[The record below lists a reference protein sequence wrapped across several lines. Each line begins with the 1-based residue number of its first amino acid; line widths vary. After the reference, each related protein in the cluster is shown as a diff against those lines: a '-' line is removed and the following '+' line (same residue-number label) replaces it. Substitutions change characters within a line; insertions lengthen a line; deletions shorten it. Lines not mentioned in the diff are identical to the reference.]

1 MIPETAHPLVAEAQ
15 SAQRKWL
22 ATVAEAARWVEEE
35 NRSKAAAR
43 LGPATLNLGGLLPRH
58 ARYRGSHPALVVGGQ
73 TLTFR
78 ELNVYVNR
86 LANALLAAGLKKGD
100 KFATV
105 LPNCLELMASYWAAA
120 KTGLVIVPVSPLLLA
135 TGLQTLLRD
144 SDSRLVIGDPA
155 FAESWAHIR
164 GELPVIETA
173 VLVGD
178 APLVGMIPFE
188 RFVAEA
194 SGGEPPDPHLTGED
208 VFNIMYS
215 SGTTGLPKGIVHTHF
230 VRSMYCTLFTHAW
243 RMTPESVVLHA
254 GSIVFNGSM
263 LDLMPWM
270 FIGGTYIL
278 HESFKA
284 ERVIDDIARWKV
296 THAVMVPAQIIAIL
310 QSPAFEPGKLM
321 SLEMIHNVGAPL
333 HIEHKKLL
341 NEVLPNRFY
350 ELYGLTEGFVTILD
364 KRDSVRKLGSV
375 GCPSPFFEI
384 RVLRPD
390 GSECATGEVGEICG
404 RGPILMPGYY
414 KQPELTRKAIA
425 DGLLHTGDAGYLDED
440 GYLFLVDRIKDMIIS
455 GGVNVYPHD
464 IEEVIG
470 RHPAVRETAV
480 FGAPDEKWGEVPIA
494 AVVPKQGATIDGPE
508 LIVWTNAR
516 VDAKF
521 QRIHDVVFY
530 EEFPRNAAG
539 KTLKREMR
547 AAFAATR

>member
-1 MIPETAHPLVAEAQ
+1 MPPRDQGNGLQA
-15 SAQRKWL
+15 S
-22 ATVAEAARWVEEE
+22 
-35 NRSKAAAR
+35 R
-43 LGPATLNLGGLLPRH
+43 LGPSTLNLGGLLPRH
-58 ARYRGSHPALVVGGQ
+58 ARYRGSHPALVVGGR

-86 LANALLAAGLKKGD
+86 LANALLGAGLRKND
-100 KFATV
+100 KFATI

-120 KTGLVIVPVSPLLLA
+120 KTGLVIVPVSPLLQA

-144 SDSRLVIGDPA
+144 SDTRLVIGDPA
-155 FAESWAHIR
+155 FADSWVRIH
-164 GELPVIETA
+164 GDLPVIETA

-178 APLVGMIPFE
+178 APSAGMIPFE
-188 RFVAEA
+188 RFVAEV
-194 SGGEPPDPHLTGED
+194 SGGEPPDPHLTGDD

-230 VRSMYCTLFTHAW
+230 VRSMYCTLFSHAW

-254 GSIVFNGSM
+254 GSIVFNGCM

-296 THAVMVPAQIIAIL
+296 THVVMVPAQIIDIL

-333 HIEHKKLL
+333 HVEHKRIL

-364 KRDSVRKLGSV
+364 KHDSVRKLGSV

-384 RVLRPD
+384 RILQPD

-414 KQPELTRKAIA
+414 KQPELTRKSIT
-425 DGLLHTGDAGYLDED
+425 DGFLHTGDAGYLDED

-455 GGVNVYPHD
+455 GGVNVYPRD

-480 FGAPDEKWGEVPIA
+480 FGAPHEKWGEVPIA
-494 AVVPKQGATIDGPE
+494 AVVLKHGASIDRQE
-508 LIVWTNAR
+508 LMVWTNAR
-516 VDAKF
+516 VNAKF
-521 QRIHDVVFY
+521 QRIHDVVVY

-539 KTLKREMR
+539 KTLKRELR
-547 AAFAATR
+547 AAFAATRRPGA